1 MTKEQE
7 TSTDFCSQCGHQ
19 SIVLSIP
26 RNETVFRKVC
36 SHCKTVHYENPK
48 IVVGAVTTFA
58 DKFLL
63 CKRAIEPQ
71 LGLWTY
77 PAGFLENGE
86 SLEDGA
92 KREAYEEAF
101 VKIDISHLI
110 GTYSLTRI
118 NQIHIIYAAIMTKPE
133 FKKSHESSEVLLF
146 EQNKIPWEELAFP
159 VIRWALKAFLTN
171 QSGKIDS
178 IATNKTLEESWYL

>member
-1 MTKEQE
+1 MTTEQE
-7 TSTDFCSQCGHQ
+7 ASTDFCRQCGQQ
-19 SIVLSIP
+19 SIILSIP
-26 RNETVFRKVC
+26 RNDTFFRKVC
-36 SHCKTVHYENPK
+36 SKCKTVHYENPK
-48 IVVGAVTTFA
+48 IIVGAVTTFE

-86 SLEDGA
+86 SLEEGA

-110 GTYSLTRI
+110 GTYSLTGI
-118 NQIHIIYAAIMTKPE
+118 NQIHIIYAATMSAPK
-133 FKKSHESSEVLLF
+133 FKKSLESSEVLLF
-146 EQNKIPWEELAFP
+146 EQKKIPWHELAFP

-171 QSGKIDS
+171 QAGKIDS
-178 IATNKTLEESWYL
+178 KATNKTLEESWYL

>member
-1 MTKEQE
+1 MKKEQKAGDE
-7 TSTDFCSQCGHQ
+7 FCSQCGQQ
-19 SIVLSIP
+19 SIVLSVP
-26 RNETVFRKVC
+26 RNQTISRKVC

-48 IVVGAVTTFA
+48 VVVGAVTTFE

-86 SLEDGA
+86 SLEEGA
-92 KREAYEEAF
+92 RREAYEEAF
-101 VKIDISHLI
+101 VEIDISHLI

-118 NQIHIIYAAIMTKPE
+118 NQIHIIYAATMTSPE
-133 FKKSHESSEVLLF
+133 FKKSLESSEVLLF

-171 QSGKIDS
+171 QPGEVDS
-178 IATNKTLEESWYL
+178 KSTNKTLEESWYL

>member
-7 TSTDFCSQCGHQ
+7 ASTEFCSQCGQ
-19 SIVLSIP
+19 PSIVLSIP
-26 RNETVFRKVC
+26 RNETISRKVC
-36 SHCKTVHYENPK
+36 SHCGTIHYENPK

-63 CKRAIEPQ
+63 CKRAIQPQ

-77 PAGFLENGE
+77 PSGFLENGE
-86 SLEDGA
+86 SLEEGA
-92 KREAYEEAF
+92 RREAYEEAF

-118 NQIHIIYAAIMTKPE
+118 NQIHIVYAATMKKPE
-133 FKKSHESSEVLLF
+133 FKKSFESSDVLLF

-171 QSGKIDS
+171 QPGKIDS
-178 IATNKTLEESWYL
+178 KSTNKPLAESWYL